1 MANRKPIYL
10 YRELLRDARAFPLAP
25 IRRKLEYNYREMF
38 DLHRPVSCPEKQ
50 EELLGDGKAAL
61 RVLRWL
67 KGLPQVNQPYQ
78 AAKNQAILILIC

>member
-1 MANRKPIYL
+1 MVNINSINL
-10 YRELLRDARAFPLAP
+10 YRKLLRDARAFPLPP

-38 DLHRPVSCPEKQ
+38 DLHRTESCLAKQ

-67 KGLPQVNQPYQ
+67 KGLPQVPQPYQ
-78 AAKNQAILILIC
+78 AAKHQAIVILTC